1 MKSDYKNFIQD
12 FMSYLGQER
21 NLSKHTIIAYRHDLN
36 HFFQFLIKYDLAL
49 VKDLKKIDRQTIR
62 HFLGNE
68 FERKDIRPGRQNKSI
83 TSKTIARE
91 LASIKSF
98 FKYLVQIDQIKD
110 NPAHHVQTPKIEKKI
125 PNFIQENKIEKLMNL
140 PNKRSLI
147 GKRDHAILEL
157 FYATGIRLS
166 ELVGLNIGSVNSNE
180 NLLKVIGKGNKER
193 IVPFGDK
200 SKNAMQEYLKDRG
213 HSWNADPITPL
224 FTGTREKRISVRTV
238 QDRLC
243 KYLQQ
248 ILGGKKGASP
258 HTLRHT
264 FGTHLLDNDADIRS
278 IQELLGHSS
287 ISSTQIYTKVN
298 PEKIK
303 KIYKNAHPHAS

>member
-62 HFLGNE
+62 HFLGSE

>member
-1 MKSDYKNFIQD
+1 
-12 FMSYLGQER
+12 
-21 NLSKHTIIAYRHDLN
+21 
-36 HFFQFLIKYDLAL
+36 
-49 VKDLKKIDRQTIR
+49 
-62 HFLGNE
+62 
-68 FERKDIRPGRQNKSI
+68 
-83 TSKTIARE
+83 
-91 LASIKSF
+91 
-98 FKYLVQIDQIKD
+98 
-110 NPAHHVQTPKIEKKI
+110 
-125 PNFIQENKIEKLMNL
+125 L

>member
-1 MKSDYKNFIQD
+1 
-12 FMSYLGQER
+12 
-21 NLSKHTIIAYRHDLN
+21 
-36 HFFQFLIKYDLAL
+36 
-49 VKDLKKIDRQTIR
+49 
-62 HFLGNE
+62 
-68 FERKDIRPGRQNKSI
+68 
-83 TSKTIARE
+83 
-91 LASIKSF
+91 
-98 FKYLVQIDQIKD
+98 
-110 NPAHHVQTPKIEKKI
+110 
-125 PNFIQENKIEKLMNL
+125 
-140 PNKRSLI
+140 
-147 GKRDHAILEL
+147 
-157 FYATGIRLS
+157 
-166 ELVGLNIGSVNSNE
+166 
-180 NLLKVIGKGNKER
+180 
-193 IVPFGDK
+193 
-200 SKNAMQEYLKDRG
+200 LKDRG
-213 HSWNADPITPL
+213 HGWNADPITPL

>member
-1 MKSDYKNFIQD
+1 
-12 FMSYLGQER
+12 
-21 NLSKHTIIAYRHDLN
+21 
-36 HFFQFLIKYDLAL
+36 
-49 VKDLKKIDRQTIR
+49 
-62 HFLGNE
+62 
-68 FERKDIRPGRQNKSI
+68 
-83 TSKTIARE
+83 
-91 LASIKSF
+91 
-98 FKYLVQIDQIKD
+98 VQIDQIKD